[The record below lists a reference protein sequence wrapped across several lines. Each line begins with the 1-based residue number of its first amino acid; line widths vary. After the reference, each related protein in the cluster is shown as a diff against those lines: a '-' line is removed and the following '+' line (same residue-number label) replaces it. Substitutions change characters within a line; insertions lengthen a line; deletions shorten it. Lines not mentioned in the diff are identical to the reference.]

1 MSSDAPAPPATITIG
16 VLALQGAFVEHQR
29 ALESI
34 SPSHVRTIQ
43 VRTPDQLSSIDAII
57 LPGGEST
64 AMGLIGGDTP
74 GLWEAL
80 REFVHPRG
88 GGGRGGDGDDD
99 DVDVATAGGG
109 KPTWG
114 TCAGMI
120 LLAERCVGTSA
131 VITDGQS
138 LIGGMDVLVCRN
150 YFGSQISS
158 FEMNTPPPPR
168 PPCHGELRRMMGGGR
183 ADHHPSL
190 GGERCVLDDD
200 DDVHLSGRDDD
211 ATPFPGV
218 FIRAPAI
225 LYAGDDV
232 EVLGRVVAAPCRSA
246 AVVLR
251 ELERK
256 IDIGEDV
263 VRMGVMDALERGTGG
278 GLSYADARL
287 SSSASARGDD
297 DGATRTNDADGRGI
311 GEEEK
316 REKDAIVRGRINNVT
331 LPGASDESN
340 AREVICAV
348 RRGNI
353 LCTAFHPE
361 IADDTRWHEY
371 FVGMVLEAMSE
382 RGRLS

>member
-1 MSSDAPAPPATITIG
+1 MSLDDDQPPPPVITIG

-29 ALESI
+29 MLESI
-34 SPSHVRTIQ
+34 ISTNNNNNTIRTVQI
-43 VRTPDQLSSIDAII
+43 RTPDQLALVDGII

-80 REFVHPRG
+80 REFVHPS
-88 GGGRGGDGDDD
+88 GGGRWRMNDDD
-99 DVDVATAGGG
+99 DDTNTDG

-138 LIGGMDVLVCRN
+138 LIGGMDILVCRN

-158 FEMNTPPPPR
+158 FEMNTPAPPR
-168 PPCHGELRRMMGGGR
+168 PPCEGYLRSMMKDTGR
-183 ADHHPSL
+183 STL
-190 GGERCVLDDD
+190 GHDDDDDD
-200 DDVHLSGRDDD
+200 DDVHASNRDDD
-211 ATPFPGV
+211 APFPGV

-225 LYAGDDV
+225 LTVGPDV
-232 EVLGRVVAAPCRSA
+232 EVLGKVVAAPCRAA

-256 IDIGEDV
+256 IEAGEDV
-263 VRMGVMDALERGTGG
+263 VRMGVVDALERGTGG
-278 GLSYADARL
+278 GVSYANVRLRADANCR
-287 SSSASARGDD
+287 
-297 DGATRTNDADGRGI
+297 DGG
-311 GEEEK
+311 GEEEET
-316 REKDAIVRGRINNVT
+316 RDAHVRLGRIDVA

-340 AREVICAV
+340 AREVICAA
-348 RRGNI
+348 RKGRI

-361 IADDTRWHEY
+361 ITNDTRWHEY
-371 FVGMVLEAMSE
+371 FVGMVLEAKAE
-382 RGRLS
+382 RSR